1 MNWEA
6 EYLNLKNLEQLKKE
20 FEEMV
25 GETPKKP
32 HVLGS
37 LPMGPMGTGHV
48 GSLRDEDIN
57 VLKYNALFG
66 KPFGK
71 PNMPSKELKDVI
83 EQSKLNGEMHKKIIT
98 FNNLLSELHNRQQ
111 ILDRVRVRV
120 MLDRKQFFD
129 RFKFIE
135 EQKNPEYNA
144 ELGRMILEL
153 DSILKLVKRTKYN
166 SSGAKTLKQNNAQLG
181 RMNSKLDSIL
191 NSVKKN
197 VRKEYQKNRQK
208 KWQKLKKEKQKIKR
222 DRRAQQDSRKLKGVI
237 EQAIELKETI
247 ERAKTSIRIM
257 KELNK
262 RSTEEDQKVE
272 DLEGAIK
279 NKNIK
284 EINEKGKILS
294 KFLHR
299 RDRYQRKIRSF
310 DKWSKLLHSQIFVD
324 YMELFDRFEYIK
336 EQKDPGDIA
345 ELGMMNLELKSI
357 LQSVR
362 EKKYDSREA
371 QSYNHSWYMRKKHWE
386 KLAKIKLKKIR
397 F

>member
-1 MNWEA
+1 
-6 EYLNLKNLEQLKKE
+6 
-20 FEEMV
+20 MV
-25 GETPKKP
+25 GGKP
-32 HVLGS
+32 EEQRVLGS
-37 LPMGPMGTGHV
+37 LPMGPMGRGH
-48 GSLRDEDIN
+48 GSLREDIN

-66 KPFGK
+66 KP
-71 PNMPSKELKDVI
+71 NMPSKELKD
-83 EQSKLNGEMHKKIIT
+83 ESKLNGEMHKKIIT
-98 FNNLLSELHNRQQ
+98 FNNLLLELHNRQQ

-135 EQKNPEYNA
+135 EQKNPECNA

-153 DSILKLVKRTKYN
+153 DSILKLFN
-166 SSGAKTLKQNNAQLG
+166 
-181 RMNSKLDSIL
+181 
-191 NSVKKN
+191 KKNN
-197 VRKEYQKNRQK
+197 VRKQYQKNRQK
-208 KWQKLKKEKQKIKR
+208 KHWQKQHWQKQLKKEKQKIKR
-222 DRRAQQDSRKLKGVI
+222 DRRAQQDSRKLKDVI

-247 ERAKTSIRIM
+247 ERAETSIRIM

-284 EINEKGKILS
+284 EINEKRKILS
-294 KFLHR
+294 KLLYR
-299 RDRYQRKIRSF
+299 RDRCQRKITSF
-310 DKWSKLLHSQIFVD
+310 DNMSKLLHSQIIVD
-324 YMELFDRFEYIK
+324 YIELFDRFEYIK

-357 LQSVR
+357 LQSVI
-362 EKKYDSREA
+362 EKTYDSRDA
-371 QSYNHSWYMRKKHWE
+371 QSYNNSWYKRKTYWE
-386 KLAKIKLKKIR
+386 NWQKLENLKELKKIR